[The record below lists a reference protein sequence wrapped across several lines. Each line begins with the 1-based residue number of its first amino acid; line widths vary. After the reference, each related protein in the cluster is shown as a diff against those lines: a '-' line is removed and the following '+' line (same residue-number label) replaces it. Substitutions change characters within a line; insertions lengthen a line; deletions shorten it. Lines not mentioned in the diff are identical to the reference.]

1 MAASLPGMTRIYG
14 DPVATK
20 PFSSISTKPLISRKI
35 ILLATA
41 TITDENLFSN
51 GLFQNVFLLYRMF
64 DAMGYAPILIVNE
77 KPKKLSNIP
86 AGLRACRTIATE
98 DIIKQPMPILALIE
112 IGMSIDPV
120 VRRFIKMIGGKLC
133 KLYLG
138 NILNIDI
145 ETPIFYPSMHFA
157 HHVVGNIDRIWVSPH
172 YGQHAEYAS
181 YINHV
186 VPPEDLN
193 DMIAPYVWDP
203 CILTKDWEQNLCWRP
218 RQEGE
223 EETIVIMEPNIS
235 IQKSAHLP
243 LLILET
249 WYRRNPG
256 WKGRIIVVNGER
268 IEMIPHFRENIMP
281 TLKIFKDGLVKMEG
295 RSDIFGVL
303 KNNPSATF
311 MLGQLNNEFNY
322 MTLELMWAGFP
333 VIHNAL
339 VWGDFGYSYKGADL
353 EAGAARIDEIRGLH
367 AERLETYKGHA
378 RLLAWRYSPYNPEVQ
393 ARWERLLAI

>member
-1 MAASLPGMTRIYG
+1 MATLPGMTRIYN
-14 DPVATK
+14 DPVLK
-20 PFSSISTKPLISRKI
+20 PRTSMSTKPLTDRKI

-41 TITDENLFSN
+41 TITDDNLFSN

-64 DAMGYAPILIVNE
+64 DAMGYAPILIVHE

-98 DIIKQPMPILALIE
+98 DIIKQPMPIIALIE
-112 IGMSIDPV
+112 IGMSIDPI
-120 VRRFIKMIGGKLC
+120 VRKFIKMIGGKLC

-138 NILNIDI
+138 NILNIDV
-145 ETPIFYPSMHFA
+145 ETPIFYPGMHFS
-157 HHVVGNIDRIWVSPH
+157 HHVVGEIDRIWVSPH
-172 YGQHAEYAS
+172 YGQHAEYAA
-181 YINHV
+181 YINHIL
-186 VPPEDLN
+186 PPADLN

-218 RQEGE
+218 RGE
-223 EETIVIMEPNIS
+223 EEETFVIMEPNIS
-235 IQKSAHLP
+235 IQKCAHLP

-249 WYRRNPG
+249 WYRRNPA
-256 WKGRIIVVNGER
+256 WKGKIIVINGDR
-268 IEMIPHFRENIMP
+268 IEIIPHFKDNIMP
-281 TLKIFKDGLVKMEG
+281 SLTIFKDGLVKMES
-295 RSDIFGVL
+295 RSDIFSVL
-303 KNNPSATF
+303 KKYPSATF

-339 VWGDFGYSYKGADL
+339 VWSEFGYSYKDADL
-353 EAGAARIDEIRGLH
+353 EAGAARIDEIRSRH

>member
-1 MAASLPGMTRIYG
+1 MDTAASLPGMTRIYG
-14 DPVATK
+14 DPVSTK
-20 PFSSISTKPLISRKI
+20 PFSSISTKPLTSRKI

-86 AGLRACRTIATE
+86 VGLRACRTIATD

-186 VPPEDLN
+186 LPPDDLN

-218 RQEGE
+218 LAEGE

-281 TLKIFKDGLVKMEG
+281 SLTIFKDGLVKMEG

-303 KNNPSATF
+303 KKYPNATF

-333 VIHNAL
+333 VVHNAL
-339 VWGDFGYSYKGADL
+339 VWGDSVIFSGDVIWASAHNCSPAPAKGAL
-353 EAGAARIDEIRGLH
+353 VSAGNILSNWAATACNR
-367 AERLETYKGHA
+367 
-378 RLLAWRYSPYNPEVQ
+378 
-393 ARWERLLAI
+393 